1 MATFYCGNA
10 EVYDI
15 VGFANAEG
23 TVFDMTFEID
33 FLLRYLGVGRCIC
46 SHVVKPLCQVY
57 VLWHPM
63 AQLVHVAK
71 VEHGLSVVLLLRSD
85 PVVERGCLKVDIR
98 P

>member
-1 MATFYCGNA
+1 MATFYCANA
-10 EVYDI
+10 EVYAI
-15 VGFANAEG
+15 VSFAYAEG
-23 TVFDMTFEID
+23 TVFDMTFD
-33 FLLRYLGVGRCIC
+33 FLRYLGVGRCIC

-71 VEHGLSVVLLLRSD
+71 IEHGLSVVLLLRSD

>member
-1 MATFYCGNA
+1 MATCYCANA
-10 EVYDI
+10 EVYAI
-15 VGFANAEG
+15 VGFAYTEG
-23 TVFDMTFEID
+23 TVFDMTFD
-33 FLLRYLGVGRCIC
+33 FLLRYLCVGRCIC

>member
-1 MATFYCGNA
+1 MATFYCANA
-10 EVYDI
+10 EVYAT
-15 VGFANAEG
+15 VSFAYAEG
-23 TVFDMTFEID
+23 TVFDMTFD
-33 FLLRYLGVGRCIC
+33 FLRYLGVGRCIC

-71 VEHGLSVVLLLRSD
+71 VEHGLSVVLLLRCD

>member
-1 MATFYCGNA
+1 MATFYCANA
-10 EVYDI
+10 EVYAI
-15 VGFANAEG
+15 VSFAYAEG
-23 TVFDMTFEID
+23 TVFDMTFD
-33 FLLRYLGVGRCIC
+33 FLRYLGVGRCIC

>member
-1 MATFYCGNA
+1 MATFYCANA
-10 EVYDI
+10 EVYAI
-15 VGFANAEG
+15 VSFAYAEG
-23 TVFDMTFEID
+23 TVFDMTFD
-33 FLLRYLGVGRCIC
+33 FLRYLGVGRCIC

-71 VEHGLSVVLLLRSD
+71 VEHGLSVILLLRSD

>member
-1 MATFYCGNA
+1 MATFYCANA
-10 EVYDI
+10 EVYAI
-15 VGFANAEG
+15 VSFAYAEG
-23 TVFDMTFEID
+23 TVFDMTFD
-33 FLLRYLGVGRCIC
+33 FLRYLGVGRCIC

-85 PVVERGCLKVDIR
+85 PVVERGCLKVDIC

>member
-1 MATFYCGNA
+1 MATFYCANA
-10 EVYDI
+10 EVYAI
-15 VGFANAEG
+15 VSFAYAEG
-23 TVFDMTFEID
+23 TVFDMTFD
-33 FLLRYLGVGRCIC
+33 FLRYLGVGRCIC

-71 VEHGLSVVLLLRSD
+71 VEHGLSVILLLRSD
-85 PVVERGCLKVDIR
+85 PVVERGCLEVDIC

>member
-1 MATFYCGNA
+1 MIPINKSDWWQHVTALVRKFT
-10 EVYDI
+10 I
-15 VGFANAEG
+15 
-23 TVFDMTFEID
+23 FDMTFD

>member
-1 MATFYCGNA
+1 MATFYCANA
-10 EVYDI
+10 EVYAI
-15 VGFANAEG
+15 VSFAYAEG
-23 TVFDMTFEID
+23 IVFDMTFD
-33 FLLRYLGVGRCIC
+33 FLRYLGVGRCIC

-71 VEHGLSVVLLLRSD
+71 VEHGLSVILLLRSD

>member
-1 MATFYCGNA
+1 M
-10 EVYDI
+10 
-15 VGFANAEG
+15 
-23 TVFDMTFEID
+23 
-33 FLLRYLGVGRCIC
+33 YLGVGRRIC

-71 VEHGLSVVLLLRSD
+71 VEHGLSVVLLLRGD